1 MNPDIVRY
9 SELLSEPD
17 RQICQRLMEQ
27 IERHLPQA
35 TGKIWHGNPVWF
47 IDENPIVGYSKLK
60 NYVQLLF
67 WSGQSFDEAGLTPV
81 GKHKAAEARFTDTAV
96 IDPAML
102 AVWLDKAERIQWDYK
117 NIVKRNGEL
126 IRLF

>member
-9 SELLSEPD
+9 SESLSQPD

-27 IERHLPQA
+27 IERFLPQA
-35 TGKIWHGNPVWF
+35 TSKIWHGNPVWF

-60 NYVQLLF
+60 NHVQLLF

-81 GKHKAAEARFTDTAV
+81 GKHKAAEARYTDV
-96 IDPAML
+96 REIDPLSL
-102 AVWLDKAERIQWDYK
+102 AAWLDKAERIQWDYK
-117 NIVKRNGEL
+117 NIVKRGGEL
-126 IRLF
+126 IRLK